1 MHRQGRAIHASR
13 FTVCNV
19 RRSAS
24 RLYHTSEKTRLL
36 GIVWQFTCLTAM
48 STLSFS
54 GMVQRGQTAET
65 TNRHFPTVCS
75 PRVNIPTYGRGH
87 TTLKTAEIAL
97 VWHNFDSPVTSTP
110 VRRRPSPGHSCG

>member
-1 MHRQGRAIHASR
+1 MAIRVPH
-13 FTVCNV
+13 N
-19 RRSAS
+19 
-24 RLYHTSEKTRLL
+24 
-36 GIVWQFTCLTAM
+36 AM
-48 STLSFS
+48 LTLSFS

-110 VRRRPSPGHSCG
+110 VRRRPATRSFLRIVHGIVSRRHIHVFGQET

>member
-1 MHRQGRAIHASR
+1 MAIRVPH
-13 FTVCNV
+13 N
-19 RRSAS
+19 
-24 RLYHTSEKTRLL
+24 
-36 GIVWQFTCLTAM
+36 AM
-48 STLSFS
+48 LTLSFS
-54 GMVQRGQTAET
+54 GMVQRGQTVET

-110 VRRRPSPGHSCG
+110 VRRRPAPGHSCG